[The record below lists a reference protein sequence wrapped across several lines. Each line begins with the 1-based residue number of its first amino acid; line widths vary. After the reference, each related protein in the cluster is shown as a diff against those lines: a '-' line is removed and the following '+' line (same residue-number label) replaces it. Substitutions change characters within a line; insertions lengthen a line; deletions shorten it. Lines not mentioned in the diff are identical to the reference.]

1 MKTEIDYSQVPY
13 NYQICLKEECPQ
25 ADTCLRQLVE
35 QSIPAHIESWNI
47 VSPKYL
53 ASLEVTCPYYRPS
66 TKVRFAKG
74 FIRILESL
82 PYKQMQ
88 AVIARLSDYFGQR
101 TYYRV
106 RKGERLLS
114 PAEQKG
120 VLNVLKNCGVTH
132 PQDFDAYTEEYDW

>member
-1 MKTEIDYSQVPY
+1 MKIEINYSQVPY
-13 NYQICLKEECPQ
+13 NYNICLKEECLQ

-35 QSIPAHIESWNI
+35 QNIPTNIQSWTI
-47 VSPKYL
+47 ISPKYL
-53 ASLEVTCPYYRPS
+53 ASLEVTCPHYRS
-66 TKVRFAKG
+66 ATKVRFAKG
-74 FIRILESL
+74 FIRLLENL

-88 AVIARLSDYFGQR
+88 TVIAQLSGYFGRR

-114 PAEQKG
+114 PAEQKE
-120 VLNVLKNCGVTH
+120 VLNILKNCGVTH